1 MNKKVKELKL
11 KILMKDLEI
20 LRNEYYSKIEKME
33 TIKLLVIEES
43 NFNKKIEEPEVEE
56 PVEDPL
62 TDEIKEDVEIPKEE
76 PTENKETTI
85 EEPVEDIPAEIT
97 EEGEKTDK
105 TENADV
111 KKIYRQL
118 VLKTHPDR
126 NKNLDKEKR
135 EELTKIYKEAVD
147 SYGNNNF
154 FNVIY
159 LAYKIGIDIS
169 DISEK
174 RFKDIEEYKDNLQ
187 NKIRGMDY
195 DTLMVWY
202 NATDPHFK
210 DIMFQRLL
218 KQLKNRK

>member
-20 LRNEYYSKIEKME
+20 LRNEYYSNIEKLE

-43 NFNKKIEEPEVEE
+43 NLNQKVEEPEHEE
-56 PVEDPL
+56 P
-62 TDEIKEDVEIPKEE
+62 KEEPKEEVKEE
-76 PTENKETTI
+76 PTENKEDSK
-85 EEPVEDIPAEIT
+85 EEPVEDMPAEIT

-105 TENADV
+105 SENADI

-126 NKNLDKEKR
+126 NKNLEKIKR
-135 EELTKIYKEAVD
+135 DELTNIYKEAVE
-147 SYGNNNF
+147 SYNGNNF
-154 FNVIY
+154 FNIIY

-174 RFKDIEEYKDNLQ
+174 RFKDIEEYKNNLE
-187 NKIRGMDY
+187 NKIRSMEY

-202 NATDPHFK
+202 NATDPHLK

-218 KQLKNRK
+218 RQLKITIKK